1 MSYLYSK
8 QYIFQPKR
16 LASTS
21 RWFIYRVFYLPFTDR
36 RTQFYNLN
44 VMMPIVLTSLLVV
57 LVFIVPV
64 ESGEKVSYVLTVF
77 LSLAVLLTI
86 VADSL
91 PSTSIT
97 TSILGT

>member
-1 MSYLYSK
+1 
-8 QYIFQPKR
+8 
-16 LASTS
+16 
-21 RWFIYRVFYLPFTDR
+21 
-36 RTQFYNLN
+36 
-44 VMMPIVLTSLLVV
+44 MMPIVLTSLLVV